1 MGNYLVKTTWI
12 CYASEANAERE
23 AKELSG
29 LRKKQKRKT
38 KISIEQRGK
47 GEALNKFRT
56 TKGSRYVKTDKRYC
70 VVER

>member
-1 MGNYLVKTTWI
+1 MVKTTWI
-12 CYASEANAERE
+12 CYVSEPHAKRE
-23 AKELSG
+23 AKELSD

-56 TKGSRYVKTDKRYC
+56 AKGSRYVKTDKRFC
-70 VVER
+70 VVEK